1 MYKVFKRCFDFMSA
15 LLLLIV
21 LSPLLIV
28 ISVVVTIQMGWPFY
42 FTQMRTTKDMKEF
55 RLIKFRSMTNARDEK
70 GDLLPDDQRRT
81 NFGNWLRATSIDE
94 LPELFNIIKGDMA
107 VIGPRPL
114 RPQTNPYYKE
124 REMDRFRVLGG
135 LIPPEVQY
143 RKTNPSWDEQLGW
156 EAEYGKK
163 CSLTT
168 DVKIFIS
175 VFVVLFKRNKEGF
188 GAETRRSLSEERA
201 YMVKDK

>member
-1 MYKVFKRCFDFMSA
+1 MYKVFKRCFDFISA

-124 REMDRFRVLGG
+124 REIPQIIIDRLNQIAG
-135 LIPPEVQY
+135 
-143 RKTNPSWDEQLGW
+143 
-156 EAEYGKK
+156 
-163 CSLTT
+163 
-168 DVKIFIS
+168 
-175 VFVVLFKRNKEGF
+175 
-188 GAETRRSLSEERA
+188 
-201 YMVKDK
+201 DKSPFT

>member
-1 MYKVFKRCFDFMSA
+1 MYKVFKRCFDTIAA
-15 LLLLIV
+15 LLLLIAI
-21 LSPLLIV
+21 SPFLII

-42 FTQMRTTKDMKEF
+42 FTQMRTTKGMKEF
-55 RLIKFRSMTNARDEK
+55 RLYKFRSMTNAKDDN
-70 GDLLPDDQRRT
+70 GNLLPDDMRRT
-81 NFGNWLRATSIDE
+81 KFGNWLRATSLDE

-124 REMDRFRVLGG
+124 SEMDRFRVLGG

-143 RKTNPSWDEQLGW
+143 RKTNPSWDEQLEW
-156 EAEYGKK
+156 EAEYGNN
-163 CSLTT
+163 CSFMT
-168 DVKIFIS
+168 DFNILLS

-188 GAETRRSLSEERA
+188 GAETRRSLSEERG
-201 YMVKDK
+201 YMKKEV

>member
-1 MYKVFKRCFDFMSA
+1 MYKVFKRCFDTIAA

-21 LSPLLIV
+21 ISPFLII

-42 FTQMRTTKDMKEF
+42 FTQMRTTKDMKVF
-55 RLIKFRSMTNARDEK
+55 RLFKFRSMTNAKDEK
-70 GDLLPDDQRRT
+70 GNLLPDEKRRT
-81 NFGNWLRATSIDE
+81 KFGNWLRATSLDE

-114 RPQTNPYYKE
+114 LPQTNPYYKE
-124 REMDRFRVLGG
+124 SEMERFNVLGG

-143 RKTNPSWDEQLGW
+143 RQTNPSWDDQLRW
-156 EAEYGKK
+156 EAEYGRN
-163 CSLTT
+163 CSFRT
-168 DVKIFIS
+168 DVKIIVS

-188 GAETRRSLSEERA
+188 GAETRRALETERA
-201 YMVKDK
+201 YMNKDV